1 MLKRIPTLP
10 DHVVGVVASGEVT
23 ADDYET
29 VLIPAIESVLAR
41 KGKIRTLYQVGP
53 DFTGFTPGAMWDDMK
68 VGLAH
73 WQDWEKVAV
82 VTDVEWIANATRFFG
97 FAMPCPV
104 KIFGNHE
111 FAEAARWIVEN

>member
-1 MLKRIPTLP
+1 MLELIPTLP

-23 ADDYET
+23 ASDYET

-41 KGKIRTLYQVGP
+41 TGKIRTLYQVGP
-53 DFTGFTPGAMWDDMK
+53 AFKSFTAGAMWDDMK

-97 FAMPCPV
+97 FALPCPV
-104 KIFGNHE
+104 KV
-111 FAEAARWIVEN
+111 FANQDFAQATRWVTEA